1 MQSEPSNRRA
11 VQDRLPAHLGDIKR
25 RWKLRQGNAVG
36 GKPRRPALINDALEE
51 GGEGS
56 ENEARDS
63 GFFPHHSV
71 LWNEVESDEENVK
84 GGGSEKDVSP
94 CNTSPQ
100 EDNHERN
107 ASCSET
113 IGQGLTVL
121 STVLLRA
128 YVVVYFQVR

>member
-1 MQSEPSNRRA
+1 M
-11 VQDRLPAHLGDIKR
+11 
-25 RWKLRQGNAVG
+25 G